1 MEKKSYTIKDIAR
14 LAKVSRGTVDRVLH
28 NRGKVS
34 EDALDRVNEILEKIN
49 YEPNLI
55 ARSLKNSK
63 DYYITVLMPE
73 YANDAYWKICYK
85 GIKDAA
91 KEFKSYGISIEL
103 YFFQISEPSSFL
115 ENFNKIL
122 EAKPD
127 GLVLVPAFSKES
139 AHVYEV
145 CEERSIPVCT
155 FNTPPDEGI
164 ETSFVGQDMIQ
175 SGRLGAELLYLLNKH
190 VRRLLIIHINDE
202 AFENAVHLKKKEEGF
217 RDFLVEKEQIII
229 SRLSIQYSELEEQQ
243 ERIKEYLMANPD
255 ISGIWVSS
263 SKIFLVAELLE
274 ELNMEAKLVG
284 YDLIEKNISFLKAG
298 TIDFLINQNPR
309 SQAFLAVAHVADKLA
324 FQKEIPSQHLLPIDI
339 VSRENLIFYLKTKRS
354 KNRTII

>member
-1 MEKKSYTIKDIAR
+1 MEKKSYTIKDIAK

-34 EDALDRVNEILEKIN
+34 EDALVRVNRVLEKIN

-63 DYYITVLMPE
+63 DFFITVLMPDS
-73 YANDAYWKICYK
+73 ANDDYWKTCYK

-103 YFFQISEPSSFL
+103 YVFSISESQSFL
-115 ENFNKIL
+115 EKFEKIL
-122 EAKPD
+122 AAKPD
-127 GLVLVPAFSKES
+127 GLVMVPAFAKES
-139 AHVYEV
+139 EYVYEV
-145 CEERSIPVCT
+145 CAENDIPVST
-155 FNTPPDEGI
+155 FNTPPAEGKEI
-164 ETSFVGQDMIQ
+164 TFVGQDMIQ
-175 SGRLGAELLYLLNKH
+175 SGRLGAELMYLLNKEAQH
-190 VRRLLIIHINDE
+190 LLIIHINDE

-217 RDFLVEKEQIII
+217 RAFLADKEGIEI
-229 SRLSIQYSELEEQQ
+229 SRLSIRYSELQQ
-243 ERIKEYLMANPD
+243 QQAEIRAYLIANPA

-274 ELNMEAKLVG
+274 ELGRKVNLVG
-284 YDLIEKNISFLKAG
+284 YDLIDKNIAYLKTE

-309 SQAFLAVAHVADKLA
+309 SQAFLAVTHIANKLA
-324 FQKEIPSQHLLPIDI
+324 FQKKVPKEHLLPIDI
-339 VSRENLIFYLKTKRS
+339 VSRENIMFYLSRKRI
-354 KNRTII
+354 KQLQL